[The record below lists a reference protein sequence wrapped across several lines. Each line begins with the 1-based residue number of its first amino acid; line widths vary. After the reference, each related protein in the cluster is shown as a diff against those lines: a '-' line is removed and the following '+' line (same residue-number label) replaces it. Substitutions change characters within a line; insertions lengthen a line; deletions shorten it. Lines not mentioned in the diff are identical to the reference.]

1 METGV
6 FAVTAK
12 FLLKVGLLS
21 GLVLGINYGLNYIHS
36 VRIDQIKRNN
46 KTRKERAYN
55 DSNLDDLREKLAARG

>member
-12 FLLKVGLLS
+12 FLLKIGLLS

-46 KTRKERAYN
+46 KTRKERVYN

>member
-21 GLVLGINYGLNYIHS
+21 GLVLGINYGLNFIHS

-46 KTRKERAYN
+46 KTRKERTFN
-55 DSNLDDLREKLAARG
+55 DSNLDDLREKLATRG

>member
-12 FLLKVGLLS
+12 FILKLGLLS
-21 GLVLGINYGLNYIHS
+21 GLVLGLNFGLNYIHS

-46 KTRKERAYN
+46 KTRKERAFN

>member
-6 FAVTAK
+6 FVVTAK

-46 KTRKERAYN
+46 KTRKERVYN

>member
-21 GLVLGINYGLNYIHS
+21 GLVLGINYGLNFIHS
-36 VRIDQIKRNN
+36 IQIDQIKKNK